1 MTIVYDTE
9 VILARINPESE
20 DIGIHREVMGQ
31 NRWYFDCESC
41 NIGSK
46 GYPLLSAL
54 IRAVNAH
61 KLDRH
66 DGYWLDLKRELGHNS
81 NNGQGDS
88 LFAPNQKGA

>member
-41 NIGSK
+41 NVGSR

-54 IRAVNAH
+54 VRAINDH
-61 KLDRH
+61 KSKSH
-66 DGYWLDLKRELGHNS
+66 KPFGLDLTS
-81 NNGQGDS
+81 NFRNTLDNGQRDS
-88 LFAPNQKGA
+88 LFAPDQKGA